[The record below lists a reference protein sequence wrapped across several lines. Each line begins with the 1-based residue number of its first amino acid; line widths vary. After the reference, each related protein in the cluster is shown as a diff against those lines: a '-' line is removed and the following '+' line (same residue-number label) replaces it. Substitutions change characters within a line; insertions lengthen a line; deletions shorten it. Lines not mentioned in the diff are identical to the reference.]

1 MTELTVPGA
10 NTSLDEWLSYIESI
24 HAKPIDMGL
33 DRVRTVALKMGWNLS
48 SHLLDKAGEGFD
60 DKAVF
65 SPNEPVVITV
75 GGTNGKG
82 STCAMLESILLQ
94 SGYKVGMYTSPHL
107 LNFTERARVNGEIV
121 ADAEM
126 VSALQKVEVE
136 RGQISLSYFEF
147 TTLAI
152 LHLFFTKQLDVLV
165 LEVGLGGRLDAVNII
180 NADCAVVT
188 SVDIDHVEHLGPT
201 REHIGR
207 EKAGIFRAGRPAIVS
222 DPQPPASLIEV
233 AAGLQCDVWLF
244 GRDFNYQ
251 GDRQQW
257 GYAGREVRRGAIAYP
272 ALRGANQLLNA
283 SAVLAALESLRGRVA
298 IPAQSVRQG
307 FALVD
312 WPGRF
317 QVLPGLPAIVL
328 DVAHNPHAAAHL
340 RSNLDGMG
348 FHPFTHAVFGMLADK
363 DVDAVIHHLKD
374 KVDHWHL
381 VSTTGA
387 RGLSASELLEKL
399 RSQGVQ
405 GEAFD
410 WAANAKSRRDGGIA
424 RQAPEKTVQIYEQIA
439 QAFNVAKEGADQND
453 RIVVFGS
460 FLTVAAV
467 MKARQKVK

>member
-1 MTELTVPGA
+1 MSALLVPDA
-10 NTSLDEWLSYIESI
+10 HASLNDWLAYVEALHS
-24 HAKPIDMGL
+24 KPIDMGL
-33 DRVRTVALKMGWNLS
+33 DRVRAVALQMGWNLS
-48 SHLLDKAGEGFD
+48 AYLMDKTADGFD
-60 DKAVF
+60 QTAVVSDK
-65 SPNEPVVITV
+65 EPVVITV
-75 GGTNGKG
+75 AGTNGKG

-107 LNFTERARVNGEIV
+107 INFTERARINGEV
-121 ADAEM
+121 VDEAGM
-126 VSALQKVEVE
+126 VSALRKVELA
-136 RGQISLSYFEF
+136 RGTTSLSYFEF

-152 LHLFFTKQLDVLV
+152 LDVFFTRQLDVLV

-180 NADCAVVT
+180 NADCAVIT
-188 SVDIDHVEHLGPT
+188 SIDIDHVEYLGPT

-207 EKAGIFRAGRPAIVS
+207 EKAGVFRSGRPAIVS
-222 DPQPPASLIEV
+222 DPQPPASLLEV
-233 AAGLQCDVWLF
+233 AADKKVDLWLF

-257 GYAGREVRRGAIAYP
+257 GYAGRAVRRGAIAYP

-283 SAVLAALESLRGRVA
+283 SAVLAALESLRGRLA

-363 DVDAVIHHLKD
+363 DVEAVIAHLKD

-381 VSTTGA
+381 VSTSGP
-387 RGLSASELLEKL
+387 RGLSASQLLEKL
-399 RSQGVQ
+399 RNQGVQ

-410 WAANAKSRRDGGIA
+410 WAASAKSRREGGIA
-424 RQAPEKTVQIYEQIA
+424 KQSPEKTVQIYDQIA